1 MEHKAHQYK
10 LTLQYLEN
18 NQGEA
23 KNDEMLALNFES
35 HDDIFS
41 IIAMLNAKGI
51 FGEEKEAT
59 QLALGIK
66 LFGEVMIRHR
76 KEALFEEL
84 APVFA
89 DFMKKLK
96 SR

>member
-10 LTLQYLEN
+10 LALQYLEN
-18 NQGEA
+18 NKGEA
-23 KNDEMLALNFES
+23 INKEILEFNFES

-41 IIAMLNAKGI
+41 IIDLLKGK
-51 FGEEKEAT
+51 GLLEDEQEAT
-59 QLALGIK
+59 QLAIGIK
-66 LFGEVMIRHR
+66 LLGEVMIKHR
-76 KEALFEEL
+76 KYALFEEL

-89 DFMKKLK
+89 EFMKKLK

>member
-1 MEHKAHQYK
+1 MEHKAHQYQ

-18 NQGEA
+18 NKGEGMTE
-23 KNDEMLALNFES
+23 EMVALNFES

-41 IIAMLNAKGI
+41 IIAMLKAKGI
-51 FGEEKEAT
+51 LGEEKEAT

-76 KEALFEEL
+76 KEVLFEEL